1 MTIGPAH
8 MQSGEISTMR
18 KFSILFL
25 AQAAMFALFFTDA
38 GAIGREE
45 AVQYAM
51 ENAETIR
58 IVRQEAFQTRQQA
71 RQAVSF
77 LKPQADLE
85 GGYWELGTNAPDIA
99 LPFSIPELEYPDRQF
114 AAETEFRQL
123 LFAGGRIWKSLELE
137 KNIYRQADQQEVLG
151 IREIVKSVKLT
162 FDSVLFREAM
172 VQILMDRLKQR
183 KEELEDARDLWEVG
197 MVTGLDVRQ
206 ADVNVKFAQEALQA
220 GDAQKEQSLID
231 FNLAMGRRGT
241 EDLLVPE
248 GSLVD
253 ESANLGPLVVWL
265 HERLLAE
272 DLLDLRFSESRTEAA
287 RLDYEIAKGAYYPA
301 LEFVAGLQSE
311 GESMDDMDESW
322 NVGLQFE
329 WSILDGGLIRS
340 RASEAGSKYESAKED
355 LERTKKD
362 LAGHV
367 RKIQVDY
374 DSLGQRAQLLR
385 EAVGLS
391 KENYEDARSQ
401 YRAGTITLVR
411 LGVFNLGYSEAR
423 FSLLQNYFLQRSLAV
438 EAETLL
444 EREFNENYRKDQR

>member
-1 MTIGPAH
+1 MR
-8 MQSGEISTMR
+8 SGEISTMR
-18 KFSILFL
+18 KFSMIFL
-25 AQAAMFALFFTDA
+25 AQAAALVFFFSDA

-58 IVRQEAFQTRQQA
+58 IVRQDAFQTRQQA

-85 GGYWELGTNAPDIA
+85 GGYWELGTNAPEVS
-99 LPFSIPELEYPDRQF
+99 LPFSIPELEYPDRQI

-123 LFAGGRIWKSLELE
+123 LYAGGRIWKSLELE
-137 KNIYRQADQQEVLG
+137 KNIYKQADQQEVLG

-162 FDSVLFREAM
+162 FDSVLFQEAM
-172 VQILMDRLKQR
+172 VQILTDRLKQR
-183 KEELEDARDLWEVG
+183 NEELEDARDLWEVG

-206 ADVNVKFAQEALQA
+206 ADVNVKFAQEALQTGEA
-220 GDAQKEQSLID
+220 RREQALID
-231 FNLAMGRRGT
+231 FNLAMGRRGV

-253 ESANLGPLVVWL
+253 ESANLGPLVARL
-265 HERLLAE
+265 HERLQAE
-272 DLLDLRFSESRTEAA
+272 DLLDLQFSESRTEAA
-287 RLDYEIAKGAYYPA
+287 KLDYEIAKGAFYPS
-301 LEFVAGLQSE
+301 LEFVAGLQSD
-311 GESMDDMDESW
+311 GESADDMDESW
-322 NVGLQFE
+322 SVGLQFA

-340 RASEAGSKYESAKED
+340 RASEAGSKYQSAKEN
-355 LERTKKD
+355 LERTRKD
-362 LAGHV
+362 LEGRV
-367 RKIQVDY
+367 QKIQVDY

-385 EAVGLS
+385 EAVALS

-401 YRAGTITLVR
+401 YRAGTITQVW
-411 LGVFNLGYSEAR
+411 LGVFNLRYSEAR
-423 FSLLQNYFLQRSLAV
+423 FSLLQNYFLQRSLAA

-444 EREFNENYRKDQR
+444 ETEFN